1 MRYFL
6 AIILP
11 PLAVLL
17 CGKPIQAVF
26 ALLLWFCLWIPGS
39 IYACIV
45 VSSYKADQRA
55 KKMVKAVEK
64 SAKEASQATIEAAKI
79 TARAMNQPP
88 VIVHQQIN
96 QQIILRIAKDGAD
109 IGDFEI
115 TQVRQLVQT
124 GQLQPTDYY
133 YDYEKNDW
141 VQLNDRGDIQP

>member
-1 MRYFL
+1 VRYFL

-17 CGKPIQAVF
+17 CGKPIQAVL
-26 ALLLWFCLWIPGS
+26 ALLLTFCLWIPGA

-55 KKMVKAVEK
+55 KKMIKAVER

-96 QQIILRIAKDGAD
+96 EQIFLRIAKDGSD
-109 IGDFEI
+109 IGDVEI
-115 TQVRQLVQT
+115 TQVRQLVKT

-133 YDYEKNDW
+133 FDYEKNDW
-141 VQLNDRGDIQP
+141 LPLSSHKEV